1 MKLIVV
7 GNGLFTELQGHL
19 IDRFDTVVRL
29 SSAKV
34 KGWEPLVG
42 SKKDI
47 LSVAR
52 IENHEGY
59 DKIWLGNPMG
69 LSSTPQRAVNE
80 AYPNGLIMNESL
92 DRCYQQGEFN
102 INEHPTL
109 GLITIFMALEYGAP
123 FFKTPI
129 TITGFDFTHEGCS
142 TYYWDNTP
150 SKKYEPSLE
159 YGHHNPNKERKV
171 LKQLINDGKV
181 KLLNPRSIYLL
192 EDYLDPTF
200 IDFHI
205 G

>member
-1 MKLIVV
+1 MKDIIIV

-102 INEHPTL
+102 INEHPSL

-129 TITGFDFTHEGCS
+129 TITRSQRGCRPHLCKARPNRNQS
-142 TYYWDNTP
+142 EWRQP
-150 SKKYEPSLE
+150 WQIPF
-159 YGHHNPNKERKV
+159 GNP
-171 LKQLINDGKV
+171 
-181 KLLNPRSIYLL
+181 
-192 EDYLDPTF
+192 
-200 IDFHI
+200 
-205 G
+205 